1 MNATHVAKGE
11 ADRLGFIE
19 SERINAILE
28 DTTEKLSFLDS
39 ITPDILQHRDELS
52 KFIGDEIARTLQ
64 EQKNLEHRY
73 EILIEQRAAM
83 KGMVN
88 KNKYKEVQEE
98 IQDVSRALK
107 ESTNNLVR
115 SLKDNPNISGNLI
128 KVQRDRTELND
139 NLLRCIQEIRDRG
152 KYTTLTHKVDEENNA
167 KIRFQQ
173 LKSRE
178 KGLSDAVIKLQQTL
192 KEEQL
197 SFQHTTTEQKHAIMT
212 LKEELL
218 EVKGSTSTDSQFRR
232 RESQASVKAIW
243 REYKHKEHQ
252 LEIRLK
258 DLEDRL
264 HTENVVNNETKDFLT
279 RKVAYLSD
287 KVAEWE
293 QKYDTEIADIDG
305 TISIVSLKRTNLL
318 EKLELLQERRKNDL
332 AAEAAER
339 EKERLKQE
347 EEKAT
352 KANLKKQNRAA
363 RTLQREIRSFTKRKK
378 ELEAIKGEGK
388 KKGKGGKADKKKGK
402 K

>member
-1 MNATHVAKGE
+1 MTTSHGAKGE
-11 ADRLGFIE
+11 ADRLGVVE
-19 SERINAILE
+19 AERINAILE

-52 KFIGDEIARTLQ
+52 KFIGDEIARTLL
-64 EQKNLEHRY
+64 EQKNLERRY
-73 EILIEQRAAM
+73 EVLIEQRAAM

-152 KYTTLTHKVDEENNA
+152 KYTTLTHKVDEENNS

-192 KEEQL
+192 KEEQQT
-197 SFQHTTTEQKHAIMT
+197 FQHTTTEQKHAIMT

-258 DLEDRL
+258 ELEDKL
-264 HTENVVNNETKDFLT
+264 HTENVVNNETKDFLS
-279 RKVAYLSD
+279 RKVVSVSE

-293 QKYDTEIADIDG
+293 QKYDSEIAEADG
-305 TISIVSLKRTNLL
+305 NISILSLKRTNLL
-318 EKLELLQERRKNDL
+318 EKLSLLQERRRKDIAL
-332 AAEAAER
+332 EEAEQEAER
-339 EKERLKQE
+339 VRLQEEKEQKIMQ
-347 EEKAT
+347 
-352 KANLKKQNRAA
+352 KKENRAA
-363 RTLQREIRSFTKRKK
+363 RTLQREIRSFSKRKK

-388 KKGKGGKADKKKGK
+388 KKGKAGKGDKKKGK